1 MKARLRVA
9 VALCLWVAGS
19 RAASVSAQQTPTF
32 RSVVERVR
40 LDALITEGGRL
51 LSGLTA
57 DDVEVLDNGV
67 RQTVDHV
74 SFDQIPVNVVFV
86 FDMSESVSGPTI
98 AALRGAVDGVAS
110 GLRPGD
116 QSALLTFNHRVA
128 LASPLSPEIGGVRKA
143 TAALVPRGGTALVDA
158 LYASLSVAEADPG
171 RAVIIVFSDGLDT
184 ASWLSSEQV
193 IEAAKRV
200 DAVVY
205 AVNARTGRR
214 DRLLSELAD
223 TTGGR
228 VFDVASP
235 ERLATTFTS
244 ILEEFRQRHI
254 VSYVPSGVH
263 TAGWHKVELRVKGR
277 RATVKMR
284 AGYLQGPD

>member
-1 MKARLRVA
+1 MSARGLVG
-9 VALCLWVAGS
+9 VALCICFAGAGVS
-19 RAASVSAQQTPTF
+19 RLTAQTPTF
-32 RSVVERVR
+32 RSVAERVR
-40 LDALITEGGRL
+40 LDVLLTDGGRL

-57 DDVEVLDNGV
+57 DDIDVVDNGV

-86 FDMSESVSGPTI
+86 FDTSESVSGPTI
-98 AALRGAVDGVAS
+98 AALRGAVDSVAK

-128 LASPLSPEIGGVRKA
+128 LGSPLSPNAAAVRKA
-143 TAALVPRGGTALVDA
+143 TAGLVPRGGTALIDA
-158 LYASLSVAEADPG
+158 LYASLSVAEADAG

-200 DAVVY
+200 DAVIY

-235 ERLATTFTS
+235 ERLETTFTS

-254 VSYVPSGVH
+254 VSYVPTGVH
-263 TAGWHKVELRVKGR
+263 TDGWHKVELRVKGR

-284 AGYLQGPD
+284 AGYLQGPN